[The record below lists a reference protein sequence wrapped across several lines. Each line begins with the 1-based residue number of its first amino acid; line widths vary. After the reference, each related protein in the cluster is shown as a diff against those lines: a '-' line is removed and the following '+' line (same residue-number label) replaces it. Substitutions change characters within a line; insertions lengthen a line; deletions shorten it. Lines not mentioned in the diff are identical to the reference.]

1 MAQHGKSI
9 SPSTSLRRDHEHL
22 LTLVL
27 SPSLDLCFRQEQQS
41 AAPPEARNIVNFLRN
56 NAGIKTRVGV
66 LNGKRV
72 DYFKGSAAIKALLSP
87 AYQKL
92 KDVPKIEDE
101 TDAARQLHNI
111 IPFAFYLRVDR
122 GPSTGAKDAPKI
134 VQINPQQMFQPDL
147 HYAWFYEG
155 SQLGLKLGGLGM
167 VAIMLAGVMFPLWP
181 PTMRLGVWYLS
192 VGVLGLIG
200 LFFVIAIL
208 RLIFWLISLVVLKP
222 GVWIFPN
229 LFEDVGFVDSF
240 IPLWAWDVPPPK
252 KEKKAKKAKTA
263 KASEKSAAAKQQAV
277 AVSLLA
283 LSPFPFPPSCR
294 VSKLTNMRVRRARS
308 SCQQNLPGAPQRAQA
323 PATPEAAA
331 TSAPASQQQPQQ
343 KVGSGGPGASDSL
356 DDIN

>member
-1 MAQHGKSI
+1 MS
-9 SPSTSLRRDHEHL
+9 SPL
-22 LTLVL
+22 L
-27 SPSLDLCFRQEQQS
+27 SDLCFRQEQQS

-294 VSKLTNMRVRRARS
+294 VSCLEIDQHARS
-308 SCQQNLPGAPQRAQA
+308 PRPVLLPTE
-323 PATPEAAA
+323 PAWCTSASTGPRDSRSSSHVRTRGPAAA
-331 TSAPASQQQPQQ
+331 SAEGWIRRSWSIRQ
-343 KVGSGGPGASDSL
+343 SR
-356 DDIN
+356 